1 MEIQKKKDTDM
12 TEGVIWKQLLWF
24 ALPLMVGNVFQQFYN
39 TVDSIV
45 VGNFVGKEAL
55 AAVGSVGSI
64 INSVIGFFGGLATGA
79 SVVIAQSYGAKNDG
93 KVSIAVHTTFC
104 MTLVLCVVFTIVGI
118 SATPFLLRFMS
129 MPDDVIGEATEYLMI
144 YFSGVSG
151 LMIYNMG
158 AGVLRAVGDSKRPLY
173 FLVFSAC
180 VNTVLDLVF
189 VVKLHWGI
197 AGVAWATVIAQG
209 LSAVMILV
217 VLFRANGAYRLV
229 LSKMKTDRGA
239 LQEIVRIGFPS
250 AVQQT
255 VTAFSNVFVQSYIN
269 SFGSNAMAGWS
280 AYGKIDQFMM
290 LPMQSVALAATTFVG
305 QNHGARREDRVKK
318 GTRTALGLSM
328 VISIAV
334 MIPILSFAPVM
345 VKLFNS
351 HSEVVRYGS
360 LFLRLLSPFYVL
372 CCVNQILA
380 STLRGLG
387 DSKAPMIIMLG
398 SFVVFRQIYLM
409 IVSHLTSSVIP
420 VAMGYPMGWLVCSL
434 CIAIYYRKKI
444 GKLMNT

>member
-1 MEIQKKKDTDM
+1 M
-12 TEGVIWKQLLWF
+12 
-24 ALPLMVGNVFQQFYN
+24 
-39 TVDSIV
+39 
-45 VGNFVGKEAL
+45 
-55 AAVGSVGSI
+55 
-64 INSVIGFFGGLATGA
+64 
-79 SVVIAQSYGAKNDG
+79 
-93 KVSIAVHTTFC
+93 
-104 MTLVLCVVFTIVGI
+104 
-118 SATPFLLRFMS
+118 
-129 MPDDVIGEATEYLMI
+129 
-144 YFSGVSG
+144 
-151 LMIYNMG
+151 
-158 AGVLRAVGDSKRPLY
+158 
-173 FLVFSAC
+173 
-180 VNTVLDLVF
+180 
-189 VVKLHWGI
+189 
-197 AGVAWATVIAQG
+197 
-209 LSAVMILV
+209 
-217 VLFRANGAYRLV
+217 
-229 LSKMKTDRGA
+229 
-239 LQEIVRIGFPS
+239 
-250 AVQQT
+250 
-255 VTAFSNVFVQSYIN
+255 
-269 SFGSNAMAGWS
+269 
-280 AYGKIDQFMM
+280 KIDQFMM

-351 HSEVVRYGS
+351 YSEVVRYGS

-444 GKLMNT
+444 GRLMNT